1 MYTQERYS
9 TQKYLLNSELEQIL
23 KDSEL
28 EIKNRANLILLE
40 MQSQAETAIQ
50 DVRQHISKLASS

>member
-50 DVRQHISKLASS
+50 DVRQHINKFASS